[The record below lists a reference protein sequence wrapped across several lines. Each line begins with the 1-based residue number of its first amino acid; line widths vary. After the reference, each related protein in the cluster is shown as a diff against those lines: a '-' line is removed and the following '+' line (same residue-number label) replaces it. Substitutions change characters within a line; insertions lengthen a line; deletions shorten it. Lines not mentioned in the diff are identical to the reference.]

1 MEPMEPNNMQPGTE
15 PAQTP
20 NQSQDDVR
28 IIGEMPGRPAKR
40 GLYTLIAV
48 LVMLTVA
55 AFFVHDQVFKIR
67 DVDIRSVQN
76 ISQEEVMRL
85 SGITANTSY
94 FGLNEEK
101 IRAGI
106 ESNRYLRFESMEKVW
121 PNGVILNIQE
131 RQPCINV
138 LNAGIQYVVA
148 SDGMVLESYASLR
161 LDNGCIKTT
170 GLSIRDIR
178 VGSQIVCY
186 NSEQLDAM
194 LDIAAELDAQ
204 GCMDEIAEINL
215 SMLDSIYLVTTD
227 SYVANIGDA
236 QELRPKIGTVRAVV
250 AELRS
255 RGLKGGMIEA
265 TVPGEASYRPV
276 SN

>member
-1 MEPMEPNNMQPGTE
+1 MEPNNMQPGTE
-15 PAQTP
+15 PVQTT
-20 NQSQDDVR
+20 NQGQDDVR
-28 IIGEMPGRPAKR
+28 IIGEMPRRPAKR

-55 AFFVHDQVFKIR
+55 AIFVRDQVFKIR
-67 DVDIRSVQN
+67 DVEIRSVQN

-85 SGITANTSY
+85 LGITANTSY

-148 SDGMVLESYASLR
+148 SDGMVLEAYASLR

-170 GLSIRDIR
+170 GLNIRDIR
-178 VGSQIVCY
+178 VGSQVVCY

-194 LDIAAELDAQ
+194 LNIVAELDAQ
-204 GCMDEIAEINL
+204 GCMNEIAEMNL

-236 QELRPKIGTVRAVV
+236 QQLRPKIGTVRAVV
-250 AELRS
+250 TELRN

>member
-1 MEPMEPNNMQPGTE
+1 MEPMEPNNMQPGAE

-85 SGITANTSY
+85 SGITAKTSY

>member
-1 MEPMEPNNMQPGTE
+1 MEPMEPNNMQPGAE

-204 GCMDEIAEINL
+204 GCMDEIAEMNL

>member
-1 MEPMEPNNMQPGTE
+1 
-15 PAQTP
+15 
-20 NQSQDDVR
+20 
-28 IIGEMPGRPAKR
+28 
-40 GLYTLIAV
+40 
-48 LVMLTVA
+48 
-55 AFFVHDQVFKIR
+55 
-67 DVDIRSVQN
+67 
-76 ISQEEVMRL
+76 MRL

-148 SDGMVLESYASLR
+148 SDGMVLEAYASLR

-170 GLSIRDIR
+170 GLNIRDIR
-178 VGSQIVCY
+178 VGSQVICY

-194 LDIAAELDAQ
+194 LNTLPLEVTFVDGDDINRYWNDDGEKKLFKRPSSALGREVWSCHPPKVQEMVRRVISTLKSGEQ
-204 GCMDEIAEINL
+204 
-215 SMLDSIYLVTTD
+215 DSVDIWMEKEGEPVLVRYMAVRD
-227 SYVANIGDA
+227 RGGSYV
-236 QELRPKIGTVRAVV
+236 GTMEVV
-250 AELRS
+250 QRMGFARDHF
-255 RGLKGGMIEA
+255 GA
-265 TVPGEASYRPV
+265 
-276 SN
+276 

>member
-15 PAQTP
+15 PAQMP

-194 LDIAAELDAQ
+194 LDIATELDAQ

>member
-1 MEPMEPNNMQPGTE
+1 MEPNNMQPGTE
-15 PAQTP
+15 PVQTP
-20 NQSQDDVR
+20 NPGQDDVR
-28 IIGEMPGRPAKR
+28 IIGEMPRRPAKR

-55 AFFVHDQVFKIR
+55 AIFVRDQVFKIR
-67 DVDIRSVQN
+67 DVEIRSVQN

-101 IRAGI
+101 IRVGI

-121 PNGVILNIQE
+121 PHGVILNIQE

-170 GLSIRDIR
+170 GLNIRDIR
-178 VGSQIVCY
+178 VGSQVVCY

-194 LDIAAELDAQ
+194 LNIVAELDAQ
-204 GCMDEIAEINL
+204 GCMNEIAEMNL

-236 QELRPKIGTVRAVV
+236 QQLRPKIGTVRAVV
-250 AELRS
+250 TELRN

>member
-148 SDGMVLESYASLR
+148 SDGMVLEAYASLR
-161 LDNGCIKTT
+161 LDNGCLKTT
-170 GLSIRDIR
+170 GLNIRDIR
-178 VGSQIVCY
+178 VGSQVICY

-194 LDIAAELDAQ
+194 LNIVAELDAQ
-204 GCMDEIAEINL
+204 GCMNEIAEMNL

>member
-1 MEPMEPNNMQPGTE
+1 MEPNNMQPGTE
-15 PAQTP
+15 PVQTP
-20 NQSQDDVR
+20 NPGQDDVR
-28 IIGEMPGRPAKR
+28 IIGEMPRRPAKR

-55 AFFVHDQVFKIR
+55 AIFVRDQVFKIR
-67 DVDIRSVQN
+67 DVEIRSVQN

-148 SDGMVLESYASLR
+148 SDGMVLEAYASLR

-170 GLSIRDIR
+170 GLNIRDIR
-178 VGSQIVCY
+178 VGSQVICY

-194 LDIAAELDAQ
+194 LNIVSELDAQ
-204 GCMDEIAEINL
+204 GCMNEIAEMNL

-236 QELRPKIGTVRAVV
+236 QQLRPKIGTVRAVV
-250 AELRS
+250 TELRN

-276 SN
+276 SK

>member
-186 NSEQLDAM
+186 NSEQLNAM

>member
-1 MEPMEPNNMQPGTE
+1 MEPNNMQPGTE
-15 PAQTP
+15 PVQTP
-20 NQSQDDVR
+20 NPGQDDVR
-28 IIGEMPGRPAKR
+28 IIGEMPRRPAKR

-55 AFFVHDQVFKIR
+55 AIFVRDQVFKIR
-67 DVDIRSVQN
+67 DVEIRSVQN

-204 GCMDEIAEINL
+204 GCMDEIAEMNL

>member
-1 MEPMEPNNMQPGTE
+1 MKPMEPNNMQPGTE

>member
-1 MEPMEPNNMQPGTE
+1 MEPNNMQPGTE
-15 PAQTP
+15 PVQTP
-20 NQSQDDVR
+20 NPGQDDVR
-28 IIGEMPGRPAKR
+28 IIGEMPRRPAKR

-55 AFFVHDQVFKIR
+55 AIFVRDQVFKIC
-67 DVDIRSVQN
+67 DVEIRSVQN

-138 LNAGIQYVVA
+138 LIAGIQYVVA
-148 SDGMVLESYASLR
+148 SDGMVLEAYALLR

-170 GLSIRDIR
+170 GLNIRDIR
-178 VGSQIVCY
+178 VGSQIICY
-186 NSEQLDAM
+186 NSESLDAM

-204 GCMDEIAEINL
+204 GCINEIAEMNL
-215 SMLDSIYLVTTD
+215 SDLNGILLVTID
-227 SYVANIGDA
+227 SYIANIGNT
-236 QELRPKIGTVRAVV
+236 QQLRPKIGTVRAVV
-250 AELRS
+250 SELRS
-255 RGLKGGMIEA
+255 RGLKGGTIEA
-265 TVPGEASYRPV
+265 IVPGEASYRPV

>member
-1 MEPMEPNNMQPGTE
+1 MEPNNMQPGTE
-15 PAQTP
+15 PVQTP
-20 NQSQDDVR
+20 NPDQDDVR
-28 IIGEMPGRPAKR
+28 IIGEMPRRPAKR

-55 AFFVHDQVFKIR
+55 AIFVRDQVFKIR
-67 DVDIRSVQN
+67 DVEIRSVQN

-148 SDGMVLESYASLR
+148 SDGMVLEAYALLR

-170 GLSIRDIR
+170 GLNIRDIR
-178 VGSQIVCY
+178 VGSQIICY
-186 NSEQLDAM
+186 NSESLDAM

-204 GCMDEIAEINL
+204 GCINEIAEMNL
-215 SMLDSIYLVTTD
+215 SDLNGIFLVTTD
-227 SYVANIGDA
+227 SYIANIGNT
-236 QELRPKIGTVRAVV
+236 QQLRPKIGTVRAVV
-250 AELRS
+250 SELRS
-255 RGLKGGMIEA
+255 RGLKGGTIEA
-265 TVPGEASYRPV
+265 IVPGEASYRPV

>member
-1 MEPMEPNNMQPGTE
+1 MEPNNMQPGTE
-15 PAQTP
+15 PVQTP
-20 NQSQDDVR
+20 NQGQDDVR
-28 IIGEMPGRPAKR
+28 IIGEMPRRPAKR

-55 AFFVHDQVFKIR
+55 AIFVRDQVFKIR
-67 DVDIRSVQN
+67 DVEIRSVQN

-148 SDGMVLESYASLR
+148 SDGMVLEAYASLR

-170 GLSIRDIR
+170 GLNIRDIR
-178 VGSQIVCY
+178 VGSQVICY

-194 LDIAAELDAQ
+194 LNIVSELDAQ
-204 GCMDEIAEINL
+204 GCMNEIAEMNL

-236 QELRPKIGTVRAVV
+236 QQLRPKIGTVRAVV
-250 AELRS
+250 TELRN

>member
-15 PAQTP
+15 PAQMP

-121 PNGVILNIQE
+121 PNGVILSIQE

-227 SYVANIGDA
+227 SYVANIGDP

>member
-1 MEPMEPNNMQPGTE
+1 MEPNNMQPGTE
-15 PAQTP
+15 PVQTP
-20 NQSQDDVR
+20 NPGEDDVR
-28 IIGEMPGRPAKR
+28 IIGEMPRRPAKR

-55 AFFVHDQVFKIR
+55 AIFVRDQVFKIR
-67 DVDIRSVQN
+67 DVEIRSVQN

-148 SDGMVLESYASLR
+148 SDGMVLEAYASLR

-170 GLSIRDIR
+170 GLNIRDIR
-178 VGSQIVCY
+178 VGSQVVCY

-194 LDIAAELDAQ
+194 LNIVEELDAQ
-204 GCMDEIAEINL
+204 GCMNEIAEMNL

-236 QELRPKIGTVRAVV
+236 QQLRPKIGTVRAVV
-250 AELRS
+250 TELRN

>member
-1 MEPMEPNNMQPGTE
+1 MEPMEPNNMQPGAE

>member
-204 GCMDEIAEINL
+204 GCMDEIAEMNL

>member
-276 SN
+276 SK

>member
-1 MEPMEPNNMQPGTE
+1 MEPNNMQPGTE
-15 PAQTP
+15 PVQTP
-20 NQSQDDVR
+20 NPGQDDVR
-28 IIGEMPGRPAKR
+28 IIGEMPRRPAKR

-55 AFFVHDQVFKIR
+55 AIFVRDQVFKIR
-67 DVDIRSVQN
+67 DVEIRSVQN

-106 ESNRYLRFESMEKVW
+106 ENNRYLRFESMEKVW

-148 SDGMVLESYASLR
+148 SDGMVLEAYASLR

-170 GLSIRDIR
+170 GLNIRDIR
-178 VGSQIVCY
+178 VGSQVICY

-194 LDIAAELDAQ
+194 LNIVAELDAQ
-204 GCMDEIAEINL
+204 GCMNEIAEMNL

-236 QELRPKIGTVRAVV
+236 QQLRPKIGTVRAVV
-250 AELRS
+250 TELRN

>member
-1 MEPMEPNNMQPGTE
+1 MEPMEPKNMQPGAE

-85 SGITANTSY
+85 SSITANTSY

>member
-1 MEPMEPNNMQPGTE
+1 MEPNNMQPGTE
-15 PAQTP
+15 PVQTP
-20 NQSQDDVR
+20 NPGQDDVR
-28 IIGEMPGRPAKR
+28 IIGEMPRRPAKR

-55 AFFVHDQVFKIR
+55 AIFVRDQVFKIR
-67 DVDIRSVQN
+67 DVEIRSVQN

-148 SDGMVLESYASLR
+148 SDGMVLEAYASLR

-170 GLSIRDIR
+170 GLNIRDIR
-178 VGSQIVCY
+178 VGSQVICY
-186 NSEQLDAM
+186 SSEQLDAM
-194 LDIAAELDAQ
+194 LNIVAELDTQ
-204 GCMDEIAEINL
+204 GCMNEIAEMNL

-236 QELRPKIGTVRAVV
+236 QQLRPKIGTVRAVV
-250 AELRS
+250 TELRN

>member
-1 MEPMEPNNMQPGTE
+1 MEPNNMQPGTE
-15 PAQTP
+15 PVQTP
-20 NQSQDDVR
+20 NPGQDDVR
-28 IIGEMPGRPAKR
+28 IIGEMPRRPAKR

-55 AFFVHDQVFKIR
+55 AIFVRDQVFKIR
-67 DVDIRSVQN
+67 DVEIRSVQN
-76 ISQEEVMRL
+76 ISREEVMRL

-106 ESNRYLRFESMEKVW
+106 ESNRYLHFESMEKVW

-186 NSEQLDAM
+186 NSEQLNAM

>member
-1 MEPMEPNNMQPGTE
+1 MEPNNMQPGTE
-15 PAQTP
+15 PVQTP
-20 NQSQDDVR
+20 NPSQDDVR
-28 IIGEMPGRPAKR
+28 IIGEMPRRPAKR

-55 AFFVHDQVFKIR
+55 AIFVRDQVFKIR
-67 DVDIRSVQN
+67 DVEIRSVQN

-106 ESNRYLRFESMEKVW
+106 ESNRYLRFESREKVW
-121 PNGVILNIQE
+121 PHGVILNIQE

-148 SDGMVLESYASLR
+148 SDGMVLESYASLH

-170 GLSIRDIR
+170 GLNIRDIR
-178 VGSQIVCY
+178 VGSQVVCY
-186 NSEQLDAM
+186 NSEQLDTM
-194 LDIAAELDAQ
+194 LNIVAELDAQ
-204 GCMDEIAEINL
+204 GCMNEIAEMNL

-236 QELRPKIGTVRAVV
+236 QQLRPKIGTVRAVV
-250 AELRS
+250 TELRN

>member
-204 GCMDEIAEINL
+204 GCMDEIAEMNL

-255 RGLKGGMIEA
+255 RGLNGGMIEA

>member
-1 MEPMEPNNMQPGTE
+1 MEPNNMQPGTE
-15 PAQTP
+15 PVQTP
-20 NQSQDDVR
+20 NPGQDDVR
-28 IIGEMPGRPAKR
+28 IIGEMPRRPAKR

-55 AFFVHDQVFKIR
+55 AIFVRDQVFKIR
-67 DVDIRSVQN
+67 DVEIRSVQN

-148 SDGMVLESYASLR
+148 SDGMVLEAYASLR

-170 GLSIRDIR
+170 GLNIRDIR
-178 VGSQIVCY
+178 VGSQVVCY

-194 LDIAAELDAQ
+194 LNIVAELDAQ
-204 GCMDEIAEINL
+204 GCMNEIAEMNL

-236 QELRPKIGTVRAVV
+236 QQLRPMIGTVRAVV
-250 AELRS
+250 TELRN

-276 SN
+276 SK

>member
-1 MEPMEPNNMQPGTE
+1 
-15 PAQTP
+15 
-20 NQSQDDVR
+20 
-28 IIGEMPGRPAKR
+28 
-40 GLYTLIAV
+40 
-48 LVMLTVA
+48 
-55 AFFVHDQVFKIR
+55 
-67 DVDIRSVQN
+67 
-76 ISQEEVMRL
+76 MRL

-148 SDGMVLESYASLR
+148 SDGMVLEAYALLR

-170 GLSIRDIR
+170 GLNIRDIR
-178 VGSQIVCY
+178 VGSQIICY
-186 NSEQLDAM
+186 NSESLDAM

-204 GCMDEIAEINL
+204 GCINEIAEMNL
-215 SMLDSIYLVTTD
+215 SDLNGILLVTTD
-227 SYVANIGDA
+227 SYIANIGNT
-236 QELRPKIGTVRAVV
+236 QQLRPKIGTVRAVV
-250 AELRS
+250 SELRS
-255 RGLKGGMIEA
+255 RGLKGGTIEA
-265 TVPGEASYRPV
+265 IVPGEASYRPV

>member
-1 MEPMEPNNMQPGTE
+1 MEPNNMQPGTE
-15 PAQTP
+15 PVQTP
-20 NQSQDDVR
+20 NPGQDDVR
-28 IIGEMPGRPAKR
+28 IIGEMPRRPAKR

-55 AFFVHDQVFKIR
+55 AI
-67 DVDIRSVQN
+67 
-76 ISQEEVMRL
+76 
-85 SGITANTSY
+85 

-148 SDGMVLESYASLR
+148 SDGMVLEAYASLR

-170 GLSIRDIR
+170 GLNIRDIR
-178 VGSQIVCY
+178 VGSQVVCY

-194 LDIAAELDAQ
+194 LNIVAELDAQ
-204 GCMDEIAEINL
+204 GCMNEIAEMNL

-236 QELRPKIGTVRAVV
+236 QQLRPKIGTVRAVV
-250 AELRS
+250 TELRN
-255 RGLKGGMIEA
+255 RGLKGGLIEA

>member
-1 MEPMEPNNMQPGTE
+1 MEPMELNNMQPGTE

>member
-1 MEPMEPNNMQPGTE
+1 M
-15 PAQTP
+15 
-20 NQSQDDVR
+20 R
-28 IIGEMPGRPAKR
+28 IIGEMPRRPAKR

-55 AFFVHDQVFKIR
+55 AIFVRDQVFKIR
-67 DVDIRSVQN
+67 DVEIRSVQN
-76 ISQEEVMRL
+76 ISQEE
-85 SGITANTSY
+85 
-94 FGLNEEK
+94 
-101 IRAGI
+101 
-106 ESNRYLRFESMEKVW
+106 
-121 PNGVILNIQE
+121 VILNIQE

-148 SDGMVLESYASLR
+148 SDGMVLEAYASLR

-170 GLSIRDIR
+170 GLNIRDIR
-178 VGSQIVCY
+178 VGSQVVCY

-194 LDIAAELDAQ
+194 LNIVAELDAQ
-204 GCMDEIAEINL
+204 GCMNEIAEMNL

-236 QELRPKIGTVRAVV
+236 QQLRPKIGTVRAVV
-250 AELRS
+250 TELRN

>member
-15 PAQTP
+15 PAQMP

>member
-204 GCMDEIAEINL
+204 GGMDEIAEINL

>member
-1 MEPMEPNNMQPGTE
+1 MEPMEPNNMQPGAE

-204 GCMDEIAEINL
+204 GCMNEIAEMNL

-236 QELRPKIGTVRAVV
+236 QQLRPKIGTVRAVV
-250 AELRS
+250 TELRN

-276 SN
+276 SK

>member
-1 MEPMEPNNMQPGTE
+1 MEPNNMQPGTE
-15 PAQTP
+15 PVQTP
-20 NQSQDDVR
+20 NQGQDDVR
-28 IIGEMPGRPAKR
+28 IIGEMPRRPAKR

-55 AFFVHDQVFKIR
+55 AIFVRDQVFKIR
-67 DVDIRSVQN
+67 DVEIRSVQN

-148 SDGMVLESYASLR
+148 SDGMVLEAYASLR

-170 GLSIRDIR
+170 GLNIRDIR
-178 VGSQIVCY
+178 VGSQVVCY

-194 LDIAAELDAQ
+194 LNIVAELDEQ
-204 GCMDEIAEINL
+204 GCMNEIAEMNL

-236 QELRPKIGTVRAVV
+236 QQLRPKIGTVRAVV
-250 AELRS
+250 TELRN